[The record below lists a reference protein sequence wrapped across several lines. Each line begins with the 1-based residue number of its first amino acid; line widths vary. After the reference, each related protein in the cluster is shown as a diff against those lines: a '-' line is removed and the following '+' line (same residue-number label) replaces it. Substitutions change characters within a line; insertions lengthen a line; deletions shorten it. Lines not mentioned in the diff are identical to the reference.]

1 MHPETAAIRTRA
13 EQSPHREHATSI
25 YMTSSYTFDSAEHA
39 RALFA
44 KEMEG
49 PVYSRYSNPGVDEFV
64 AKVCQMENAEDGV
77 AVATGMSAV
86 FTPFGA
92 LLNTGDHLL
101 CSQSVFGS
109 TTQIANKILPRWGI
123 ETSFAPIEDP
133 EAWPDLFRPNTKLV
147 CIETPSNPAL
157 DLIDL
162 EWISKLCKERGVLLF
177 VDNVFATPVVQ
188 RPLDYG
194 ADLVMHSTTKFM
206 DGQGRSLGGIVVGK
220 KEVIEEVRFFAR
232 HTGPALSPFNA
243 WLVSKSLETLYV
255 RMERHC
261 QSALKVAQFLEGHSE
276 VAFVKYP
283 HLPSHPQY
291 ELAKRQMAMGGG
303 IVTFDV
309 KGGLEQGRRF
319 LDALQMCSLSANLGD
334 TRTICTHPASTTHSS
349 LTDEER
355 AAVGILPGFVRIA
368 VGLEYIDDI
377 IADLDQALQASKG

>member
-1 MHPETAAIRTRA
+1 MHPETAAIRTRT
-13 EQSPHREHATSI
+13 EPSPHREHSSSI
-25 YMTSSYTFDSAEHA
+25 YMTSSYTFDSAEQA

-44 KEMEG
+44 KETEG
-49 PVYSRYSNPGVDEFV
+49 MVYSRYSNPGVDEFV
-64 AKVCQMENAEDGV
+64 AKVCQLENAPDGV
-77 AVATGMSAV
+77 AVASGMSAV

-92 LLNTGDHLL
+92 LLNAGDHLL
-101 CSQSVFGS
+101 CSRSVFGS

-123 ETSFAPIEDP
+123 ETSFAPIEHP
-133 EAWPDLFRPNTKLV
+133 EQWPDLFRPNTKLV

-162 EWISKLCKERGVLLF
+162 EWLSGLCKEKGALLF

-188 RPLDYG
+188 RPMDFG
-194 ADLVMHSTTKFM
+194 ADLVMHSTTKYM
-206 DGQGRSLGGIVVGK
+206 DGQGRSLGGVVVGR
-220 KEVIEEVRFFAR
+220 KEIIDEVRFFAR
-232 HTGPALSPFNA
+232 HTGPCLSPFNA

-261 QSALKVAQFLEGHSE
+261 QLAHQVAEFLEGHPE
-276 VAFVKYP
+276 VEFVKYP

-291 ELAKRQMAMGGG
+291 ELAKRQMALGGG
-303 IVTFDV
+303 IVTFNV
-309 KGGLEQGRRF
+309 HGGLEQGRRF

-355 AAVGILPGFVRIA
+355 AAVGILPGLVRVA
-368 VGLEYIDDI
+368 VGLEHIDDI
-377 IADLDQALQASKG
+377 LADLDQALRASSR